1 MRKIIT
7 LILCFITLSASLFAQ
22 SMSDEQVIQYVKQAQ
37 MAGKSQNQMAI
48 ELRTKGVTPQQVER
62 IKKKYEAAQAG
73 TNDRKSAASI
83 SRNRT
88 KDNSGVLN
96 PRISN
101 EEEEDEENVDDIAS
115 FFNYQDSV
123 PKIFGRDVFT
133 NKNLTFEPNINIA
146 TPTNYMLGPGDQVI
160 IDIWGASQN
169 TFTEK
174 ISPDGNINVK
184 NLGPVYLNGLTVNE
198 ANAYIQRKFSS
209 IYSGV
214 LGGTSSK
221 IKLTLGQIRSI
232 QINIMGEVSVPGTYT
247 LSAFSS
253 VFHAL
258 YSAGGVNEIGSL
270 RNVQVMR
277 NGKQVAGL
285 DVYDYILKGKFNDDI
300 RLMDGDVIIVPPY
313 DCLVNISGNVK
324 RPMFYEMKSS
334 ESAASLLHY
343 AGGFTGD
350 AYNKTIRLMRK
361 SGRERQIYNVDDKD
375 FGSFKLADGDSVV
388 VGAVLDRFENKLEIK
403 GAVYREGLYELS
415 DAVHSVKTLIEKAEG
430 ITGDAFLN
438 RAELRRQHEDLTF
451 EIIPIDL
458 KGLLKGETADIPL
471 QKNDMLYIPSIHDLQ
486 EAGVFIIHGEVAR
499 PGIYPYAKNTKLEDL
514 VIQAGGLMESASTV
528 RVDIARRIKDP
539 KSMKVSRDIGQSFS
553 FSLKDGLVVD
563 GTPGFVLEPFDEVY
577 VRRSPGYQVQQ
588 NVKVTGE
595 VVFGGRHAV
604 TQKNE
609 RLSDLVRKA
618 GGLTPEA
625 YPLGAR
631 LLRRMSDEEIAR
643 QQKTLQIAK
652 NGTEKDSIDINKLE
666 VDSVYQVGI
675 QLEKALAA
683 PGSDYDLV
691 VREGDELIIPQY
703 VNTVKINGTV
713 MFPNTVPFVK
723 GKRLSH
729 YIDQAGGYG
738 QRANKRKAYVVYM
751 NGTVAQLKGG
761 SSKYIQ
767 PGCEIVVPTKPDKKG
782 MSLGEIIGLSSSI
795 ASLGAI
801 VATLLTLTK

>member
-7 LILCFITLSASLFAQ
+7 LILCFITLSTSLFAQ

-73 TNDRKSAASI
+73 TNERESAASI

-88 KDNSGVLN
+88 KDNTGVLN

-115 FFNYQDSV
+115 FFNYKDSV

-277 NGKQVAGL
+277 NGKLVAGL

-324 RPMFYEMKSS
+324 RPLFYEMKTG
-334 ESAASLLHY
+334 ESLATLLHY

-350 AYNKTIRLMRK
+350 AYSKTLRLMRK
-361 SGRERQIYNVDDKD
+361 SGREHQIFNIDAKD
-375 FGSFKLADGDSVV
+375 FDSFKLTDGDVV
-388 VGAVLDRFENKLEIK
+388 TVGAVLDRFENRVEIK

-415 DAVHSVKTLIEKAEG
+415 TSVNSVKSLIEKAEG
-430 ITGDAFLN
+430 ITGDAFMN
-438 RAELRRQHEDLTF
+438 RAELRRQHEDLTL

-458 KGLLKGETADIPL
+458 KGLLNGETADVPL
-471 QKNDMLYIPSIHDLQ
+471 QKNDILYIPSIHDLQ
-486 EAGVFIIHGEVAR
+486 EAGILTIHGEVAR
-499 PGIYPYAKNTKLEDL
+499 PGVFPFAKNTTLEDL
-514 VIQAGGLMESASTV
+514 VVQAGGLMESASTV

-539 KSMKVSRDIGQSFS
+539 KSMKVSREVGQTFS
-553 FSLKDGLVVD
+553 FSLKDGFIVD

-577 VRRSPGYQVQQ
+577 VRRSPGYHAQQ
-588 NVKVTGE
+588 NVTVTGE

-604 TQKNE
+604 TEKNE
-609 RLSDLVRKA
+609 RLSDLIRKA
-618 GGLTPEA
+618 GGLTREA
-625 YPLGAR
+625 YPQGAR
-631 LLRRMSDEEIAR
+631 LLRKMTPEEIAR
-643 QQKTLQIAK
+643 QEKTLEMAARSA
-652 NGTEKDSIDINKLE
+652 GKDSIDADKLVAE
-666 VDSVYQVGI
+666 NIYPVGI
-675 QLEKALAA
+675 TLEKALAN
-683 PGSDYDLV
+683 PGSDADLV
-691 VREGDELIIPQY
+691 LREGDELFVPQY

-713 MFPNTVPFVK
+713 MFPNTVLYEK
-723 GKRLSH
+723 GKRLNH
-729 YIDQAGGYG
+729 YINQAGGYG
-738 QRANKRKAYVVYM
+738 QRAQINKVYVVYM
-751 NGTVAQLKGG
+751 NGTVAQVKGG

-767 PGCEIVVPTKPDKKG
+767 PGCEIIVPNKPDKKG